1 MFLLTVL
8 STILFFFCL
17 YLYLDNKIIRK
28 QLERLEK
35 DIKTILENKEATN
48 KEEIIKNEKQTTTI
62 DSTNKA
68 KVEKVDNI
76 KIDTTKVENINIIKK
91 EDTDN
96 IKIDNIDAIPIESIS
111 VETINKEEIIE
122 IKKQEEKEEEKKSE
136 TLEKVPY
143 FAKVNEEEKVP
154 EFKTPIETNL
164 KKELTVKPSEIEKNS
179 EIESMKI
186 EDNKKEMTVD
196 SNETNTKEVKTVL
209 PNVTLT
215 DSFDP
220 TDFVKSAINEF
231 EKEEKTSKPTT
242 KTNDYL
248 KELTGNLTEEIP
260 PQTIELTGYEK
271 EQEEQAII
279 SYKELLS
286 LKEKLKNQDKQ
297 DEQFIE
303 TLKEIR
309 RLLDTKI

>member
-1 MFLLTVL
+1 MFLLTIL

-35 DIKTILENKEATN
+35 DIKTIKENKVTTN
-48 KEEIIKNEKQTTTI
+48 KEEIIPLEKQTTTV
-62 DSTNKA
+62 DSTNST
-68 KVEKVDNI
+68 KVEKIDNI
-76 KIDTTKVENINIIKK
+76 KIDTTEVENTNIPKK
-91 EDTDN
+91 ENTDI

-111 VETINKEEIIE
+111 VETISKEEIIE
-122 IKKQEEKEEEKKSE
+122 IKKKDEKQEEKNYE

-143 FAKVNEEEKVP
+143 FAKVNEEEKIP

-164 KKELTVKPSEIEKNS
+164 KKEPIVKPSEA
-179 EIESMKI
+179 EIEPVKI
-186 EDNKKEMTVD
+186 EDDKKEKTYENND
-196 SNETNTKEVKTVL
+196 TDTKEIKTVI

-220 TDFVKSAINEF
+220 SDFIKGAINGF
-231 EKEEKTSKPTT
+231 EKEEKVSKPAT

-248 KELTGNLTEEIP
+248 KELTGNLTEEIQ